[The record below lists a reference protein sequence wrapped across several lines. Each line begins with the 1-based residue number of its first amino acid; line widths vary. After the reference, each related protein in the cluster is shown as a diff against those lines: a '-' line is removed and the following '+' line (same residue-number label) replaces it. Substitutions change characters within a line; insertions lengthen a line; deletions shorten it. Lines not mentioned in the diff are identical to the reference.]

1 MLAGM
6 KALSASYGDW
16 FILAVPV
23 GQKWAI
29 SCLPPRS
36 NTICTDW
43 KAYKTP
49 EAALAGAQ
57 DYIDRAAAI
66 YALADA
72 VLELHESGKIDDN
85 SCQGLLRSLGYCQ

>member
-1 MLAGM
+1 MVAEM

-23 GQKWAI
+23 GQQWAI

-43 KAYKTP
+43 KAYTTP

-57 DYIDRAAAI
+57 DYIDRAAAV

-72 VLELHESGKIDDN
+72 VLELHEAGKVDEN
-85 SCQGLLRSLGYCQ
+85 SCTGLLHSLGYCQ